1 MISSDALSAY
11 LGWTRPAHRP
21 DCARPSWEVDLR
33 TEFGQHRNRRGGP
46 AHSCPNEDCD
56 HGDRYEEVTVRLLCR
71 SCQVVRLITGEE
83 QSDHSTT
90 TASTGYGQ
98 PPKRVAGLW
107 LYPGPPLLAQLDMA
121 PHAYLCTLERVE
133 ELDEKNIVGTIGEGR
148 TPRGATV
155 WSAAAILEMRYL
167 HSVRTEPYP
176 SWKTVSGDTTFKTV
190 AAAAKWVKA
199 AVDAAATETEVA
211 E

>member
-1 MISSDALSAY
+1 MSSSDALSAY

-46 AHSCPNEDCD
+46 AHSCPNDDCD
-56 HGDRYEEVTVRLLCR
+56 HGDQYEEVTVRLLCR

-83 QSDHSTT
+83 QSDRSTT

-98 PPKRVAGLW
+98 APKPVAGLW
-107 LYPGPPLLAQLDMA
+107 LYPGPPLLRLHDST
-121 PHAYLCTLERVE
+121 PYSYLCTLERVE
-133 ELDEKNIVGTIGEGR
+133 QLDEKDIVGTIVEGR
-148 TPRGATV
+148 GSRGATV
-155 WSAAAILEMRYL
+155 WSAAALLEVRHL
-167 HSVRTEPYP
+167 PSVRTEPYFT
-176 SWKTVSGDTTFKTV
+176 WKTVSGDTAFKTV

-199 AVDAAATETEVA
+199 AVDAAATEKEVA